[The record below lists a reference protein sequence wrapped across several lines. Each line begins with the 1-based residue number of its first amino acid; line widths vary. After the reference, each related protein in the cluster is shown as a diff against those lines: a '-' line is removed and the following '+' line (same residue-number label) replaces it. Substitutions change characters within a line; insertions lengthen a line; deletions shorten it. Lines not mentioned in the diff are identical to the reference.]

1 MSMKTK
7 ISNVDMD
14 EEKMDI
20 KYELIPDDSF
30 IGSQEFDFDKIIYD
44 LNSQMELLSSQADSL
59 DYVVAIAS
67 GIACGM
73 LDILWVGEFN
83 LAKGRSVASDKVD
96 AFVKKTAELL
106 EGKKFDDVKS
116 AVKALEK
123 RFPIPSDGN
132 TPDFGG
138 GRQHHL
144 RDFAHHPT
152 IVGLAFSLLTQFTE
166 KSYGTD
172 VNGNFL
178 VADVPEK
185 SKPFIGKDMP
195 QKILMGTITWFF
207 HLVSDVAGSSSTAGV
222 TGGTGIPGP
231 ILALAKE
238 VSVIPIFKG
247 TKVDGMSLS
256 LFLSKLFNG
265 TLMTQRDENGQ
276 IIKESVIKFDLRCEL
291 GVSVELCKQAIPV
304 VANECIV
311 RVFYFIRHLA
321 MAMKENHVS
330 SLEDMKKIDWN
341 SVKPANNPT
350 ISRMLTVSTGVFVAL
365 DVGEAIVTQKYWI
378 SINYAGVG
386 RFAVAIGSD
395 VNWGL
400 KARNVEKVRDVY
412 ENMKRQIFS
421 KSDADIYMRIGDDMD
436 LQMDKFGL
444 SLEQTE
450 ILYNLEYYK
459 TLNDIDNTSIPI
471 TGEAVKELKTAWLQE
486 WSKFISDGFES
497 FTQVPG
503 AVMHWY
509 SMEELCQRIAE
520 LTSNEP
526 WYRLI
531 LLEAML
537 FEPYYP
543 LGVEKDKKG
552 NDVPCKKYKH
562 LNNSLNGFKKGEG
575 DHFLNEQFT
584 GTYCEAG
591 YVKRL
596 RKSYDKRMNELNEVL
611 KTVITSLSIT
621 AVIAIVIVATAGGF
635 AGPIAVALVG
645 SNFAGLSGAALTS
658 ACLAYLGGGAIA
670 AGGAGMLGGTIAI
683 VGGGAALGIGVGAGV
698 GGAVASAGLLGK
710 KNTIMQSAKLL
721 TSVREI
727 FLNDEHD
734 VEFSNSVYEQ
744 YLQNITEIEK
754 GLVDL
759 RLKKDVAKGKEKKA
773 IAETIKKTEESVEA
787 MKVARKSMLKYNSS
801 FAEGLQVQQ

>member
-1 MSMKTK
+1 MSE
-7 ISNVDMD
+7 SNV
-14 EEKMDI
+14 DI
-20 KYELIPDDSF
+20 KYELIPYDGF
-30 IGSQEFDFDKIIYD
+30 IGSQEFDFDKTIYD
-44 LNSQMELLSSQADSL
+44 LHSQIELLSSQADNL

-73 LDILWVGEFN
+73 LDTLWVGEFD
-83 LAKGRSVASDKVD
+83 LASGRSVASDKVD
-96 AFVKKTAELL
+96 SFVKKTAEML
-106 EGKKFDDVKS
+106 EGEKFDDVKS

-138 GRQHHL
+138 GLQHHL

-172 VNGNFL
+172 VNGIFL
-178 VADVPEK
+178 VVDVPEK
-185 SKPFIGKDMP
+185 SKPFIGKDIS

-207 HLVSDVAGSSSTAGV
+207 HLVSDVAGSSSTAGI

-231 ILALAKE
+231 ILSLAKE
-238 VSVIPIFKG
+238 ISAIPLFKNI
-247 TKVDGMSLS
+247 KIDDDMSLS

-265 TLMTQRDENGQ
+265 TLMMQRDENGQ
-276 IIKESVIKFDLRCEL
+276 IIKDSVIKFDLRAEL
-291 GVSVELCKQAIPV
+291 GVALELCKQAVPV
-304 VANECIV
+304 IANECIV
-311 RVFYFIRHLA
+311 RTFYFIRRLA
-321 MAMKENHVS
+321 MAMKENNVGCIA
-330 SLEDMKKIDWN
+330 DMKTIDWN
-341 SVKPANNPT
+341 SVKPINNPT
-350 ISRMLTVSTGVFVAL
+350 IARMLTISTGVFTAL
-365 DVGEAIVTQKYWI
+365 DIGEAIATQKYWV
-378 SINYAGVG
+378 SINYVGIG

-395 VNWGL
+395 VSRGL
-400 KARNVEKVRDVY
+400 KARNVKKVRAIY
-412 ENMKRQIFS
+412 ENIKHQTFR
-421 KSDADIYMRIGDDMD
+421 KSDADIYRRIGTDMD
-436 LQMDKFGL
+436 LQMDKLGL

-459 TLNDIDNTSIPI
+459 TLHDIETTNIPI
-471 TGEAVKELKTAWLQE
+471 TGEAIKELKSAWLQE
-486 WSKFISDGFES
+486 WAKFISDGFES

-503 AVMHWY
+503 AEMHWY
-509 SMEELCQRIAE
+509 GMDELQQFIDGQNP
-520 LTSNEP
+520 NEP

-562 LNNSLNGFKKGEG
+562 LNNPINGFKKSEG
-575 DHFLNEQFT
+575 DHFLNDQFT
-584 GTYCEAG
+584 GKYCDQG

-621 AVIAIVIVATAGGF
+621 AVIAIVTVATAGAF

-698 GGAVASAGLLGK
+698 GGAVGSAGLMGK
-710 KNTIMQSAKLL
+710 KNIIMQSAKLL

-734 VEFSNSVYEQ
+734 IEFSNSVYEQ

-754 GLVDL
+754 GLVEL

-773 IAETIKKTEESVEA
+773 IAETIKKAEESVEA
-787 MKVARKSMLKYNSS
+787 MKVARKSMLKYSSS
-801 FAEGLQVQQ
+801 FAEGLKVQH

>member
-1 MSMKTK
+1 
-7 ISNVDMD
+7 
-14 EEKMDI
+14 MDI
-20 KYELIPDDSF
+20 KYELIPYDGF
-30 IGSQEFDFDKIIYD
+30 IGSQEFDFDQTIYD
-44 LNSQMELLSSQADSL
+44 LNSQIELLSSQADNL
-59 DYVVAIAS
+59 DYIVAIAS
-67 GIACGM
+67 GIACGL
-73 LDILWVGEFN
+73 LDILWVGEFD
-83 LAKGRSVASDKVD
+83 LADGRSAASDKMD
-96 AFVKKTAELL
+96 SFVKKTAEIL
-106 EGKKFDDVKS
+106 EGEKFDDVKS
-116 AVKALEK
+116 AVKALER

-138 GRQHHL
+138 GLQHHL

-172 VNGNFL
+172 ANGIFL
-178 VADVPEK
+178 VVDVPEK
-185 SKPFIGKDMP
+185 SKPFIGRDIP
-195 QKILMGTITWFF
+195 QKILMGAITWFF
-207 HLVSDVAGSSSTAGV
+207 HLVSDMAGSSSTVGS

-238 VSVIPIFKG
+238 VSAIPFFKNL
-247 TKVDGMSLS
+247 KVDDMLLS
-256 LFLSKLFNG
+256 VFLAKLFNG
-265 TLMTQRDENGQ
+265 TLMMQRDENGR
-276 IIKESVIKFDLRCEL
+276 IIKESVIKFDLRGEL
-291 GVSVELCKQAIPV
+291 GVAVELCKQAVPV

-311 RVFYFIRHLA
+311 RSFYFIRRFA
-321 MAMKENHVS
+321 IAMKDNNVNC
-330 SLEDMKKIDWN
+330 LADFKMIDWN
-341 SVKPANNPT
+341 SVKPINNPT
-350 ISRMLTVSTGVFVAL
+350 IARMLSISTGVFTAL
-365 DVGEAIVTQKYWI
+365 DIGDATVTQKYWV
-378 SINYAGVG
+378 SINYVGIG

-395 VNWGL
+395 VSWGL
-400 KARNVEKVRDVY
+400 KVRIIKKVLEVY
-412 ENMKRQIFS
+412 ENIKRQTFR
-421 KSDADIYMRIGDDMD
+421 KTDADIYKRLGDDMG
-436 LQMDKFGL
+436 LQMDKLGL
-444 SLEQTE
+444 SLEQAE

-459 TLNDIDNTSIPI
+459 TLNDIETTNIPI
-471 TGEAVKELKTAWLQE
+471 TGGTVKELKTVWLQE

-503 AVMHWY
+503 AEMHWY
-509 SMEELCQRIAE
+509 SMDELYQRISE
-520 LTSNEP
+520 NNPNEP

-543 LGVEKDKKG
+543 LGMEKDKKG
-552 NDVPCKKYKH
+552 NDVPCKKYKN
-562 LNNSLNGFKKGEG
+562 LNNPINSFKKTEG
-575 DHFLNEQFT
+575 DNFINQQFT
-584 GTYCEAG
+584 GKYCEPG

-596 RKSYDKRMNELNEVL
+596 RKSYNKRLNELNEVL

-621 AVIAIVIVATAGGF
+621 AIIAIVTVATAGAF

-658 ACLAYLGGGAIA
+658 ACLSYLGGGAIA

-698 GGAVASAGLLGK
+698 GGAISSVGLMGK

-754 GLVDL
+754 GLVEL
-759 RLKKDVAKGKEKKA
+759 RLKKDVAKGKEKKV
-773 IAETIKKTEESVEA
+773 IAETIKKAEQSIEA

-801 FAEGLQVQQ
+801 FAEGLKDQQ